1 MFQKGVS
8 SFTVLTLVFLQ
19 VTSAVWSGLDDLLLT
34 GHDNGDLVQWDV
46 KTGKKLKM
54 SSDHGKTIT
63 DMQTSKD
70 GSMLITS
77 SKDCTSM
84 LFDADNLSPMKKYV
98 TERPVN
104 SASLSPIFDHV
115 VLGGG
120 QVWTEYDHL
129 DINVWSSGCNGG
141 DNDKYKG
148 WQV

>member
-1 MFQKGVS
+1 M
-8 SFTVLTLVFLQ
+8 
-19 VTSAVWSGLDDLLLT
+19 VWSGLDDLLLT

-77 SKDCTSM
+77 SKDYTSM
-84 LFDADNLSPMKKYV
+84 LFDADNLTPMKKYV

-120 QVWTEYDHL
+120 QVWIKSTSIVNEFFNLGRDGSDDNEHK
-129 DINVWSSGCNGG
+129 SG
-141 DNDKYKG
+141 
-148 WQV
+148 QV

>member
-1 MFQKGVS
+1 M
-8 SFTVLTLVFLQ
+8 
-19 VTSAVWSGLDDLLLT
+19 VWSGLDDLLLT

-84 LFDADNLSPMKKYV
+84 LFDADNLTPMKKYV

-120 QVWTEYDHL
+120 QVWIKSTSIVNDFFNLGCDGSDDNEHK
-129 DINVWSSGCNGG
+129 SG
-141 DNDKYKG
+141 
-148 WQV
+148 QV

>member
-1 MFQKGVS
+1 M
-8 SFTVLTLVFLQ
+8 
-19 VTSAVWSGLDDLLLT
+19 VWSGLDDLLLT

-84 LFDADNLSPMKKYV
+84 LFDADNLTPMKKYV

-120 QVWTEYDHL
+120 QVWIKSTSIVNEFFNLGRDGSDDNEHK
-129 DINVWSSGCNGG
+129 SG
-141 DNDKYKG
+141 
-148 WQV
+148 QV

>member
-1 MFQKGVS
+1 MV
-8 SFTVLTLVFLQ
+8 VTLVFLQ

-63 DMQTSKD
+63 DMQLSKD

-84 LFDADNLSPMKKYV
+84 LFDADNLTPMKKYV

-120 QVWTEYDHL
+120 RVWTEYDHQTL
-129 DINVWSSGCNGG
+129 MSGFRMQ
-141 DNDKYKG
+141 
-148 WQV
+148 WR

>member
-1 MFQKGVS
+1 M
-8 SFTVLTLVFLQ
+8 
-19 VTSAVWSGLDDLLLT
+19 VWSGLDDLLLT

-84 LFDADNLSPMKKYV
+84 LFDADNLTPMKKYV

-120 QVWTEYDHL
+120 QVWIKSTSIVNDFFNL
-129 DINVWSSGCNGG
+129 GRDGSD
-141 DNDKYKG
+141 DNEHKSR
-148 WQV
+148 QV

>member
-1 MFQKGVS
+1 M
-8 SFTVLTLVFLQ
+8 
-19 VTSAVWSGLDDLLLT
+19 VWSGLDDLLLT

-84 LFDADNLSPMKKYV
+84 LFDADNLTPMKKYV

-120 QVWTEYDHL
+120 QVWIKSTSIVNDFFNLGRYGSDDNEHK
-129 DINVWSSGCNGG
+129 SG
-141 DNDKYKG
+141 
-148 WQV
+148 QV

>member
-1 MFQKGVS
+1 M
-8 SFTVLTLVFLQ
+8 
-19 VTSAVWSGLDDLLLT
+19 VWSGLDDLLLT

-84 LFDADNLSPMKKYV
+84 LFDADNLTPMKKYV

-120 QVWTEYDHL
+120 QVWIKSTSIMNEFFNLGRDGSDDNEHK
-129 DINVWSSGCNGG
+129 SG
-141 DNDKYKG
+141 
-148 WQV
+148 QV

>member
-1 MFQKGVS
+1 M
-8 SFTVLTLVFLQ
+8 
-19 VTSAVWSGLDDLLLT
+19 VWSGLDDLLLT

-84 LFDADNLSPMKKYV
+84 LFDADNLTPMKKYV

-120 QVWTEYDHL
+120 QVWIKSTSIVNDFFNL
-129 DINVWSSGCNGG
+129 GCDGSD
-141 DNDKYKG
+141 DNEHKSR
-148 WQV
+148 QV

>member
-1 MFQKGVS
+1 M
-8 SFTVLTLVFLQ
+8 
-19 VTSAVWSGLDDLLLT
+19 VWSGLDDLLLT

-84 LFDADNLSPMKKYV
+84 LFDADNLTPMKKYV

-120 QVWTEYDHL
+120 QVWIKSTSIVNDFFFNLGRDGSDDNEHK
-129 DINVWSSGCNGG
+129 SG
-141 DNDKYKG
+141 
-148 WQV
+148 QV

>member
-1 MFQKGVS
+1 M
-8 SFTVLTLVFLQ
+8 
-19 VTSAVWSGLDDLLLT
+19 VWSGLDDLLLT

-84 LFDADNLSPMKKYV
+84 LFDADNLTPMKKYV

-120 QVWTEYDHL
+120 QVWIKSTSIVNDFFNLGRDGSDDNEHK
-129 DINVWSSGCNGG
+129 SG
-141 DNDKYKG
+141 
-148 WQV
+148 QV

>member
-1 MFQKGVS
+1 M
-8 SFTVLTLVFLQ
+8 
-19 VTSAVWSGLDDLLLT
+19 VWSGLDDLLLT

-84 LFDADNLSPMKKYV
+84 LFDADNLTPMKKYV

-120 QVWTEYDHL
+120 QVW
-129 DINVWSSGCNGG
+129 IKSISIM
-141 DNDKYKG
+141 NDFYRTRV
-148 WQV
+148 QSLAMLVTH